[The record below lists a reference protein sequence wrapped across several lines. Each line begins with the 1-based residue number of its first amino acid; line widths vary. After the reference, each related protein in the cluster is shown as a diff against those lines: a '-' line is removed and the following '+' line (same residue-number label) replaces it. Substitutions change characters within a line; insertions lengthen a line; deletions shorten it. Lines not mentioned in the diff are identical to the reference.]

1 MWRLNKAGSPGLGI
15 WKDFAAADPGSRV
28 RTAAA
33 PHRPAQGRQVHFG
46 AGPFLCALR
55 RASGVCAPCRR
66 RGAGAQGSP
75 LTAAVGVDPGGRGG
89 GGQAVPPPTSTLLFS
104 PPIARCHLFAVCH
117 VFKAPCQAGWLSS
130 GGQGGDCH

>member
-1 MWRLNKAGSPGLGI
+1 MGALQGKSDPGGQCGGSTRQGSPGLGI

-46 AGPFLCALR
+46 AGLFLCALR

-75 LTAAVGVDPGGRGG
+75 LTAAVGVDPGGPA
-89 GGQAVPPPTSTLLFS
+89 GQNIL
-104 PPIARCHLFAVCH
+104 
-117 VFKAPCQAGWLSS
+117 K
-130 GGQGGDCH
+130 